1 MNIIYIKK
9 MNEDMINNIN
19 KRLDILES
27 NYKLIK
33 EENKEYEK
41 RIQKNEDLIQNL
53 NTLFKTLYK
62 QINNII
68 CSLKKDFNKKFE
80 ILQKKENYEEK
91 NEIIINNKIEHN
103 GNDLFNLD
111 KIYEEM
117 GKMMNKKLEE
127 FEINLYESLGK
138 QLNKKLVYKKE
149 ENKELK
155 KASNKDDKKENIEKK
170 EINLVEAL
178 ENELIKI
185 KCDNNLTI
193 EIDDINHLKKISS
206 ALIIQKKGPLEI
218 INQFFTT
225 NYISNEL
232 EENKREDVGQKKAQ
246 IFIALQDL
254 SLLKQ
259 IETNNKEEYI
269 KQFRDKFGI
278 TEKDF
283 DDKQLKILMKKY
295 KKNDME
301 ILKEIL
307 KKLEYIN

>member
-1 MNIIYIKK
+1 
-9 MNEDMINNIN
+9 MINNIN

-62 QINNII
+62 QINNVI

-91 NEIIINNKIEHN
+91 NEIIINNKIENN

-138 QLNKKLVYKKE
+138 QLNKKLAYKKE
-149 ENKELK
+149 KNKELK

-185 KCDNNLTI
+185 MCDNNLTI
-193 EIDDINHLKKISS
+193 EKDDINHLKKISS
-206 ALIIQKKGPLEI
+206 ALIIQKKGALEI

-232 EENKREDVGQKKAQ
+232 EESKREDVGQKKTQ
-246 IFIALQDL
+246 IFIALQDF

-259 IETNNKEEYI
+259 IETKNKEEYI

-283 DDKQLKILMKKY
+283 DDKQLKMLMKKY